1 MASLNSL
8 VGKPYRYLPEG
19 KEIWKTVNAPSAK
32 LLIDLINQ
40 EAKEGWRLHEIIS
53 VPQNSITALEWVAFL
68 IKVEQDSGYDFD
80 SDTVSL

>member
-1 MASLNSL
+1 MSKLNPL

-32 LLIDLINQ
+32 LLTDIINQ

-53 VPQNSITALEWVAFL
+53 VPQNSITAPEWVAFL
-68 IKVEQDSGYDFD
+68 IKVEQDSGYDID